1 MIKEITIG
9 NKPAELRR
17 VAAFVDELGDEFAL
31 DGELLMNL
39 NLVLEEMVSNIIK
52 YAYPQPTADAIELRA
67 ESDGKEIVLTLA
79 DHGVAFDPTKRGD
92 LNTDVNPAEREIGG
106 MGIFIVKNIM
116 NRVTYQRLDGKNLV
130 TMVKKF
136 LAAPTGKAEQEGKK
150 VKR

>member
-39 NLVLEEMVSNIIK
+39 NLVLEQMVSNIIK
-52 YAYPQPTADAIELRA
+52 YAYPQPTDDAIELRA

-106 MGIFIVKNIM
+106 MGIFLVKNIM

-130 TMVKKF
+130 TMVKEVNRK
-136 LAAPTGKAEQEGKK
+136 
-150 VKR
+150 

>member
-39 NLVLEEMVSNIIK
+39 NLVLEEMVTNIIN
-52 YAYPQPTADAIELRA
+52 YAYPQPTEDAIELRA

-79 DHGVAFDPTKRGD
+79 DRGVAFDPTMRGD

-106 MGIFIVKNIM
+106 MGIF
-116 NRVTYQRLDGKNLV
+116 
-130 TMVKKF
+130 MVKKSMDDVQYRYESGENI
-136 LAAPTGKAEQEGKK
+136 LTIRKK
-150 VKR
+150 LQ